1 MKPLTKE
8 VFVSKANIVHDCK
21 YDYSKVQY
29 VNART
34 KVCIICPK
42 HGEFW
47 QTPHDHLTGRGC
59 PFCKRE
65 TISSTK
71 LYSKE
76 KFVEKANVVHDWK
89 YDYSKSDYVDSK
101 TKICIICPKHGEFWQ
116 RPSNHLEGQGC
127 PLCNSKSTTTDFICK
142 AKERYGNAFSYDKVN
157 YVDSSTKVKIKC
169 NACGSFFFQTPAR
182 HLSGHG
188 CHKCNGGV
196 LDTFDTFVEKA
207 NKVHNNFYNYDKV
220 KYVNSKTKVTITCPK
235 HGDFKQLPYN
245 HLLGEGCP
253 KCSHHV
259 SNWEN
264 EIADFLRE
272 FGFEVDQSNRALLN
286 GKELDIVL
294 YQFNLAIECDGLRW
308 HSEEFNSDK
317 NYHLSKTLE
326 CEKHGIRL
334 IHIFEDEWLNK
345 SDIWKS
351 MLSNMLHKT
360 KNKVY
365 ARKCKLKNV
374 SVKDKNLFLNEN
386 HIQGMSNSSV
396 NLGLYYND
404 ELVSLMT
411 FGKPRINMGG
421 DKTEGSW
428 ELVRFVS
435 KKNTVVVGGANKL
448 FKWFIEH
455 YKPNKVI
462 SYSDNRWAKG
472 NVYSK
477 LGFAHDHDSAP
488 NYFYVVSNKR
498 ENRFKYRKDR
508 LVAEGYDKNKTEHEI
523 MLERKIYRIYDC
535 GCKAWIWKN
544 EEKK

>member
-127 PLCNSKSTTTDFICK
+127 QLCNSKSTTTDFICK
-142 AKERYGNAFSYDKVN
+142 AKERYGNAFSYD
-157 YVDSSTKVKIKC
+157 
-169 NACGSFFFQTPAR
+169 
-182 HLSGHG
+182 
-188 CHKCNGGV
+188 
-196 LDTFDTFVEKA
+196 
-207 NKVHNNFYNYDKV
+207 
-220 KYVNSKTKVTITCPK
+220 
-235 HGDFKQLPYN
+235 
-245 HLLGEGCP
+245 
-253 KCSHHV
+253 
-259 SNWEN
+259 
-264 EIADFLRE
+264 
-272 FGFEVDQSNRALLN
+272 
-286 GKELDIVL
+286 
-294 YQFNLAIECDGLRW
+294 
-308 HSEEFNSDK
+308 
-317 NYHLSKTLE
+317 
-326 CEKHGIRL
+326 
-334 IHIFEDEWLNK
+334 
-345 SDIWKS
+345 
-351 MLSNMLHKT
+351 
-360 KNKVY
+360 KVY

-455 YKPNKVI
+455 YKPHKVI